1 MKRLPLLL
9 IILIL
14 CATCTNKVE
23 FQSELELESSSCDL
37 DSDVINILAK
47 YSLDCNSD
55 SIYEIIESSLY
66 DSILKNHSAIPTNPI
81 TKYSLIDSALYS
93 YYFENYHHISTDDG
107 TWLQAQENQL
117 RFSYYY
123 LTKEIKHKLND
134 TALHLLFDKEKIA
147 IDSLLNAQYT
157 FIDTHKGNDGS
168 AYYFVRYC
176 NASNDLFS
184 TLVEMQ
190 KDFYFTLIDNK
201 YNSKTFQPISPKY
214 IDKEYEELALEIPN
228 AERADDNL
236 YDATSDLDALI
247 TMQLKWDNIYNIR
260 SLICKRL
267 SGKAKQ
273 VYINETYRLQ
283 RYQLIQLKHRF
294 YGIYDATAQ
303 LLTDSS
309 TYEEIYNYKTDPR
322 L

>member
-23 FQSELELESSSCDL
+23 IQSEPESSSCNL
-37 DSDVINILAK
+37 DSDVINILAQH
-47 YSLDCNSD
+47 SLNCNSD

-81 TKYSLIDSALYS
+81 TKYLLIDSALYS
-93 YYFENYHHISTDDG
+93 YCFENYLHISTDDG

-117 RFSYYY
+117 KFSYYY
-123 LTKEIKHKLND
+123 LTKEIKNKLND
-134 TALHLLFDKEKIA
+134 TALQLLFDKEKIA
-147 IDSLLNAQYT
+147 IDSLLNAQYS
-157 FIDTHKGNDGS
+157 FIDNHKGNDGS

-190 KDFYFTLIDNK
+190 KDFYFTLIDNN
-201 YNSKTFQPISPKY
+201 YNPKPFQPIPPKY
-214 IDKEYEELALEIPN
+214 IDKEYEEIALEIPN
-228 AERADDNL
+228 VERADDNL

-247 TMQLKWDNIYNIR
+247 TMQLRWDDIYNIR

-267 SGKAKQ
+267 SDNAKQ
-273 VYINETYRLQ
+273 AYINETYRLQ

-294 YGIYDATAQ
+294 YGIYDAAAQ